1 MNDISEA
8 RKCDSTLSQRK
19 SRTLSAPTTPT
30 GPAEMRSGGPVE
42 KSQATAVAVPS
53 KRSMQTSSR
62 STTQVTSKVTPKSQD
77 SQVPV
82 KMNDGRDIVAV
93 ASARTE
99 IVGKSVEAPA
109 ANADEVDKA
118 VNAGTM
124 VGETSVV
131 DTALQLICPGPQG
144 TAASKYNASAQCL
157 HRLHYRLGL
166 QRHTIGSGK
175 VQRHAM
181 YLQAFSLRLA
191 YEGLLASFGQEALTD
206 ESRMLWPEAQ
216 KTFFMRFCLLS
227 CNSDQKPNPLS
238 PRAGCLL
245 PLHAMPEFTPRR
257 CTQCTPNSYQARSPV
272 CVAIM
277 RTSNMAS
284 GAAPLPVLL
293 SPKRI

>member
-131 DTALQLICPGPQG
+131 VAKASDYRTGAPDGGMGQNRCAYRGGGVTANWEKTGPKRSTGSTFPRSFYRHRIAAYLPWATRDSREQIQRERPVPAPAALPTWSAAPHHRQRQSAASRHVPPGLQLAAGLRGPACELRTRG
-144 TAASKYNASAQCL
+144 P
-157 HRLHYRLGL
+157 HRR
-166 QRHTIGSGK
+166 
-175 VQRHAM
+175 VPHAV
-181 YLQAFSLRLA
+181 ARGA
-191 YEGLLASFGQEALTD
+191 ED
-206 ESRMLWPEAQ
+206 V
-216 KTFFMRFCLLS
+216 
-227 CNSDQKPNPLS
+227 
-238 PRAGCLL
+238 
-245 PLHAMPEFTPRR
+245 LHA
-257 CTQCTPNSYQARSPV
+257 
-272 CVAIM
+272 
-277 RTSNMAS
+277 
-284 GAAPLPVLL
+284 LL
-293 SPKRI
+293 SPVL